1 MYIVVATKATTNNI
15 ACSTVIVKINNEDDA
30 TDVNYNNEFKVSFL
44 EKIRQQNNCPRRQQN
59 LRNYI
64 LQYFFIQF
72 MYSMY
77 INLDISEGF
86 VNGVGLGLVLPTHIC
101 FH

>member
-44 EKIRQQNNCPRRQQN
+44 EKSANRIIVQDDNKI
-59 LRNYI
+59 YGTAFFSI
-64 LQYFFIQF
+64 FFI
-72 MYSMY
+72 
-77 INLDISEGF
+77 
-86 VNGVGLGLVLPTHIC
+86 
-101 FH
+101 